1 MGCAA
6 VNTKPNSYN
15 SIPDIVSF
23 DHMTHISNLDSIL
36 ARGLQAH
43 NTPFK
48 NIDIS
53 DQKVNSYRQ
62 RNEPLRGRS
71 IHSYVPFYINARNA
85 MLYRVQRTYKRAII
99 ILGYDIDIIRNAI
112 VTDGNA
118 ACYRTKFM
126 EPAAMEYLDWNEIQ
140 SNSWYNNVETKR
152 KMMAEVLVP
161 HTVPSSKLKY
171 IFCQDIGV
179 KVLIESTFDTAG
191 IQVLVTKSSFF

>member
-1 MGCAA
+1 
-6 VNTKPNSYN
+6 
-15 SIPDIVSF
+15 
-23 DHMTHISNLDSIL
+23 
-36 ARGLQAH
+36 
-43 NTPFK
+43 
-48 NIDIS
+48 
-53 DQKVNSYRQ
+53 
-62 RNEPLRGRS
+62 
-71 IHSYVPFYINARNA
+71 
-85 MLYRVQRTYKRAII
+85 
-99 ILGYDIDIIRNAI
+99 
-112 VTDGNA
+112 
-118 ACYRTKFM
+118 M